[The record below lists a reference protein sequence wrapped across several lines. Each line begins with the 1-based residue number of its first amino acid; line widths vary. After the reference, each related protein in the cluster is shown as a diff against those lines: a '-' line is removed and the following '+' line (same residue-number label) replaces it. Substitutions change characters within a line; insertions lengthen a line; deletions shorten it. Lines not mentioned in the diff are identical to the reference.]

1 MPSPSPWLPPW
12 IPLEASRGPAKVK
25 ELKLHD
31 RRGKLEA
38 ERWNYGKVWVHF
50 TGSGWCGCFGCFFLV
65 NLFLMG
71 LFGTLVWELDEF

>member
-1 MPSPSPWLPPW
+1 MAFPKN
-12 IPLEASRGPAKVK
+12 PLEASRGPAKVK

-50 TGSGWCGCFGCFFLV
+50 TGSLLRFFGCFFFL